1 MATELNSTLSVTIRA
16 EMTKYMNDMKRAEKI
31 AVGGAMNTVNAYAN
45 LTQTL
50 IQVGREVWNVLF
62 AVGKLA
68 LQFEDGMSA
77 VWTLTNQTREE
88 VVAMGRELLKMGA
101 SSAQATATM
110 TKGLYDSISAGI
122 EVSQSLGFIKVAAE
136 TAVAGVTDV
145 ATSVDLLTS
154 IVNSYRG
161 QLGET
166 LTTTQRAQKASDILF
181 MTMKYGKTTISQMAG
196 SFGRVTSI
204 AAQVGVSLEQV
215 GAGIASLTLAG
226 LSTDEAITA
235 LRQVMVSVLKPSLE
249 ASEYAKSLGIDFSA
263 AGLKAMGLANFM
275 KMVRDATKGNA
286 EAMATLFPNVRALA
300 GVMNLAGG
308 GFEKFN
314 EVLAENESSVGAAG
328 EAYAKMAETSS
339 HRIKQF
345 TQTVTNFITELGT
358 AFTEVAADFLRAGD
372 EQKQFIADMSAAI
385 QGFKTVL
392 RVTLQAWQIF
402 KAGVLAVMA
411 LVHAGFQHL
420 KYGIEATFA
429 AAIIIWKSAQQA
441 FSSVALGI
449 AKSLNFLN
457 NAMGVK
463 SDYLERSIKGLE
475 RANAELENEK
485 QAQIANVAES
495 RKNLSENL
503 KTSRAIFAQAEAARE
518 LGDTIGE
525 NTRKIRDQKLVEAQ
539 SKRGGKEA
547 GKKIAETH
555 DAATKVRAIEF
566 EKEKSVRNY
575 LDETTKYV
583 QKQMPLRTKAA
594 LESIDKQK
602 DKLKELQDKY
612 RDVVKEQRD
621 QAESARD
628 QMLEVNLAGKS
639 DKQQKKI
646 KEKAVGEY
654 GERAQQF
661 LKAGDFEGARK
672 QLEKAQSLAA
682 DLAKSGGAKSKF
694 EEIQKQI
701 QATYNQE
708 KKTNAAQQNQTR
720 GRIEG
725 AKKSLEALFA
735 EAERSIDIKVNID
748 EFKAKI
754 TEIRGMISDI
764 RRDAGE
770 PASAVAATLAL
781 PTAGKNIQ
789 RLTHQ
794 AQAQQGQGQTRE
806 STAALLGVSKEDLAR
821 KDKEIAN
828 IQTTYNI
835 NITQKMDRQDID
847 TVLIPR
853 LKQLEKR
860 EINTRTSQGK

>member
-1 MATELNSTLSVTIRA
+1 MAELNSTLSVTIRA
-16 EMTKYMNDMKRAEKI
+16 EMEKYMSDMKRAEKI

-45 LTQTL
+45 LTQTIL
-50 IQVGREVWNVLF
+50 MLGKEVWNVLS

-68 LQFEDGMSA
+68 LAFEDGMSA

-101 SSAQATATM
+101 SSAQSTATM
-110 TKGLYDSISAGI
+110 TKGLYDAVSAGV

-166 LTTTQRAQKASDILF
+166 LTTTQRTQKASDILF
-181 MTMKYGKTTISQMAG
+181 MTMKYGKTTIGQMAG
-196 SFGRVTSI
+196 SMGRVTSI

-215 GAGIASLTLAG
+215 GAGLAALTLAG

-275 KMVRDATKGNA
+275 RMVRDATKGNS

-385 QGFKTVL
+385 QGFKVVL
-392 RVTLQAWQIF
+392 REVLQAWQIF
-402 KAGVLAVMA
+402 KAGVLALMA
-411 LVHAGFQHL
+411 AVHAGFQHL
-420 KYGIEATFA
+420 RSGIEIAFSG
-429 AAIIIWKSAQQA
+429 AIVIWKLAQQA
-441 FSSVALGI
+441 FNSVALGI
-449 AKSLNFLN
+449 AKTLNWLN

-463 SDYLERSIKGLE
+463 SDYLERSIAGLE
-475 RANAELENEK
+475 KANAELEKEK
-485 QAQIANVAES
+485 QQQMQNAAES

-503 KTSRAIFAQAEAARE
+503 KTSRAIFEQAEAAHE
-518 LGDTIGE
+518 LGSVIGD
-525 NTRKIRDQKLVEAQ
+525 NTKKIRDQKLAEAQ
-539 SKRGGKEA
+539 TKRGGKEA
-547 GKKIAETH
+547 GKRIAEAR
-555 DAATKVRAIEF
+555 DAAAKARTIEF
-566 EKEKSVRNY
+566 EKEKSIRKY
-575 LDETTKYV
+575 LDETTQYI

-612 RDVVKEQRD
+612 KDVVKEQRD
-621 QAESARD
+621 AQEGFRD
-628 QMLEVNLAGKS
+628 RELEVNLAGKS
-639 DKQQKKI
+639 EKQQKKI

-654 GERAQQF
+654 SGRASQF

-682 DLAKSGGAKSKF
+682 DLAKSGGSKSKF
-694 EEIQKQI
+694 QEIQKQI
-701 QATYNQE
+701 QATYDQE
-708 KKTNAAQQNQTR
+708 KKTNASQQNQTR

-735 EAERSIDIKVNID
+735 EAEKTIDIKVSTD

-754 TEIRGMISDI
+754 AEIRGMISDI

-770 PASAVAATLAL
+770 PASAASANLSL
-781 PTAGKNIQ
+781 PVAGKEIQ
-789 RLTHQ
+789 RNDS
-794 AQAQQGQGQTRE
+794 AKAQQPTQ
-806 STAALLGVSKEDLAR
+806 AASVV
-821 KDKEIAN
+821 
-828 IQTTYNI
+828 NI
-835 NITQKMDRQDID
+835 NIS
-847 TVLIPR
+847 
-853 LKQLEKR
+853 EKVDR
-860 EINTRTSQGK
+860 EIVRNIIIPEIQKAQNRGIQTRTSQGK